1 MEHSI
6 ASQLDSLNNLLARLG
21 RGESYYRPVLDA
33 VFRTGRGG
41 SPAVASLQE
50 FFAACPFTTK
60 EDLLRDR
67 EEHPPFGSNLP
78 EPIARYTRLCQTSG
92 TATGQAMPV
101 LDTPESWESM
111 LGTWRE
117 VFRNAGL
124 VAGRDRIFF
133 AFGFG
138 PFLGFW
144 TAFEAAATDYL
155 SLPGGGMDSRARL
168 AQMAQL
174 GATVL
179 CSTPTY
185 AARLGQLIGQAGYPG
200 AHELAVKTLI
210 VAGEPGGSV
219 SAIRTRISSL
229 WGGGRVFDHHGM
241 TEVGPVSWE
250 HPHSPGIL
258 CLDHQ
263 RFLCEVVDPQTGS
276 EVEEGHEGELVLT
289 TLARTAS
296 PLLRYRTR
304 DRVRKLLIDGVL
316 HLDRGILGRA
326 DDMVIVRGVNL
337 YPSAVE
343 EVIRSFPEVD
353 EFRVVQREVKAMAE
367 LELEV
372 ETTDSSLAPEI
383 EQALRNRFSLRIP
396 VTAVAPGSLPC
407 HEFKA
412 KRWTRAEA

>member
-1 MEHSI
+1 
-6 ASQLDSLNNLLARLG
+6 
-21 RGESYYRPVLDA
+21 
-33 VFRTGRGG
+33 
-41 SPAVASLQE
+41 
-50 FFAACPFTTK
+50 
-60 EDLLRDR
+60 
-67 EEHPPFGSNLP
+67 
-78 EPIARYTRLCQTSG
+78 
-92 TATGQAMPV
+92 
-101 LDTPESWESM
+101 
-111 LGTWRE
+111 
-117 VFRNAGL
+117 
-124 VAGRDRIFF
+124 
-133 AFGFG
+133 
-138 PFLGFW
+138 
-144 TAFEAAATDYL
+144 
-155 SLPGGGMDSRARL
+155 
-168 AQMAQL
+168 
-174 GATVL
+174 
-179 CSTPTY
+179 
-185 AARLGQLIGQAGYPG
+185 
-200 AHELAVKTLI
+200 
-210 VAGEPGGSV
+210 
-219 SAIRTRISSL
+219 
-229 WGGGRVFDHHGM
+229 M